1 MSVIDEKGRLFGKVN
16 LLDLIIVVV
25 VVAVVARVGY
35 KWYQGRTVVTTGE
48 AKTVQMTVKLPAVT
62 DSTLKA
68 LHEGDEV
75 FDSKSNALLGKII
88 AVRSE
93 SAWVTGATQEYKS
106 QVIFDAYVT
115 IEGPGRTS
123 PNGVTMDGLEAFIGQ
138 TNYLRTVLWKGQGPT
153 SAIQLLPAH

>member
-1 MSVIDEKGRLFGKVN
+1 VSVIDEKGRLFGKVN

-25 VVAVVARVGY
+25 VIAVVGRFGY
-35 KWYQGRTVVTTGE
+35 KWYQGRHAVTTGE
-48 AKTVQMTVKLPAVT
+48 AKTVQMTVRLPAVS

-75 FDSKSNALLGKII
+75 FDSKSNTLLGKII
-88 AVRSE
+88 ALRSE
-93 SAWVTGATQEYKS
+93 PTWITGATQEYKS

-123 PNGVTMDGLEAFIGQ
+123 PNGTTMNGLEAYVGQ
-138 TNYLRTVLWKGQGPT
+138 PNYLRTALVKGQGPT
-153 SAIQLLPAH
+153 TAIQLLPAH